1 MFSTLLATPSRWD
14 FVLVQS
20 LSNAKV
26 FKYPWKGNNE
36 ANLIY
41 VIKLSKSRNDG
52 FSMCLG

>member
-20 LSNAKV
+20 LLNAKV

-52 FSMCLG
+52 FSMSLG